1 MFSAL
6 SVEAALAFV
15 TVNNVLRLAGLW
27 LGYRLL
33 LALYNISPF
42 HPLYKF
48 PGPRLA
54 AASYLYE
61 AWYDLVKV
69 GRYSWEIKAMH
80 DKYGMSFETDL
91 ARANEG
97 IYLKMIKGLLCAS
110 TLMSFTV
117 TTMTLLMRFIHQ

>member
-1 MFSAL
+1 MSSTFSIDG
-6 SVEAALAFV
+6 ALAFA
-15 TVNNVLRLAGLW
+15 TVNNGLRLCGLW

-48 PGPRLA
+48 PGPKLA

-80 DKYGMSFETDL
+80 EKYGMSFKVELTKMTPTQLTRTD
-91 ARANEG
+91 
-97 IYLKMIKGLLCAS
+97 C
-110 TLMSFTV
+110 T
-117 TTMTLLMRFIHQ
+117 HQPT

>member
-1 MFSAL
+1 MPSKFGL
-6 SVEAALAFV
+6 EEAFAYA
-15 TVNNVLRLAGLW
+15 TVNNALRLGGLW
-27 LGYRLL
+27 LGYRVL

-80 DKYGMSFETDL
+80 EKYGMC
-91 ARANEG
+91 
-97 IYLKMIKGLLCAS
+97 LL
-110 TLMSFTV
+110 
-117 TTMTLLMRFIHQ
+117 RP